1 MHTLQVVI
9 IPDDIEIIADEVS
22 KLSDKFSYVFTCGG
36 VGPTHDDVTFEGVAR
51 AFKEDLVINQSIRE
65 VLQMHFKENLTDSM
79 LKMAKV
85 GLYIYLFIEK

>member
-1 MHTLQVVI
+1 M
-9 IPDDIEIIADEVS
+9 
-22 KLSDKFSYVFTCGG
+22 SDKFSYVFTCGG